1 MKPSKVTFDDHV
13 GNNLR
18 VKRNIKNNRLLKNK
32 KHKYTGRKDNSLSE
46 DYKW

>member
-1 MKPSKVTFDDHV
+1 MKLLKVIFDDYV

-32 KHKYTGRKDNSLSE
+32 KYKYIGRKDNSFFE